1 MKPLILFTGPEGS
14 GKTTLALNLKSM
26 LEQKG
31 YRVKI
36 VRIRGTHTFAFL
48 LAIFLKRALKLYG
61 YNLHYYRVRIPKK
74 LEKFWFFIEFIS
86 VIPLLLV
93 FYNLYRIWQ
102 IVISER
108 SLLDLIIWI
117 YGGLNEKE
125 YIVRSFTFRLLLA
138 FVMKYKP
145 IYITADINDLIKR
158 KPYEKDL
165 ILSLLPYYEAFSKI
179 LNLKVVDTS
188 KYDLSY
194 CLISILDHIGIQG
207 IR

>member
-1 MKPLILFTGPEGS
+1 M
-14 GKTTLALNLKSM
+14 
-26 LEQKG
+26 
-31 YRVKI
+31 
-36 VRIRGTHTFAFL
+36 
-48 LAIFLKRALKLYG
+48 
-61 YNLHYYRVRIPKK
+61 
-74 LEKFWFFIEFIS
+74 
-86 VIPLLLV
+86 LLV